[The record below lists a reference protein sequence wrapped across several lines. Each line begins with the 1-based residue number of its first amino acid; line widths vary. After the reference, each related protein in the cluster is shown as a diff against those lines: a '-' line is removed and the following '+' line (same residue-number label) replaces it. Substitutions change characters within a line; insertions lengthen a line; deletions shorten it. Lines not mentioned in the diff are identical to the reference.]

1 MRLLLL
7 QLEISASLCSDF
19 VALRIFSLVSVLMIL
34 FRLAGELSL
43 DELRELLPDLALLFP
58 KHISEACRMLYY
70 KLLIWVYDN
79 HEDFQPRKLNF
90 LLASQNSASS
100 HRGGGGSA
108 AASASSADAAK
119 EDPLVHLVVVGLLR
133 GLSDPVASVREHLFE
148 FWDNP
153 TRLSREVPDRLL
165 KLLTSLFHAETVE
178 LWLSYATRLLMF
190 PMRTSNDWAR
200 SFSEDALEKSARFD
214 LVNINSSG
222 FTRSQPMAPLFSSSS
237 SQQQGATLSFDSSGQ
252 QQRQQQQQ
260 QDPNGDFVM
269 EDFDGAGMVLNSQ
282 AAGAQFAATP
292 SLMSMNTQQLMDY
305 NLSQSSQSEYLYYR
319 GSGGASQAAMG
330 SYQSFSASPQQRALR
345 KRLKGKKRVSIKSA
359 HRVQVGSDSVA
370 LRFAGSASS
379 RGSSANKFRQ
389 KADMSNRYSHAWLAR
404 VAEANASAVTMYR
417 TYRKGELPDIQ
428 IKHRELL
435 QPLEALH
442 VEPAVAHQLFVTI
455 FTAVYSQIHRNP
467 EQTLRY
473 RTDLRDA
480 VRGLLHR
487 LKPQMAAAAAPLVFA
502 LQTAILSVGRDDST
516 FTSSWDGRDIKQL
529 GDISF
534 HSKNFHSGVLL
545 LEHIIGTKTEVK
557 LRSSNKRVRDEKS
570 NERHDQAHFQLA
582 RLYREL
588 GEHEI
593 MMNLY
598 STFAKQSYTR
608 DAIAAML
615 RGDWMAAMGH
625 YDDALTRFDQV
636 SAGTAEWAGAAPSND
651 EIELWSDERLDCLRQ
666 LTSWSALRQNVMLE
680 LDHQPDRLWD
690 EQYAQKGEVRSTTAH
705 KLAGFRCVNVAWI
718 DDLYLF
724 CLSLCL
730 FVSVSAPLSDFFAQV
745 HRGSVPAHFERG
757 SRRRL
762 RLRGR
767 GGSSCR
773 AVAVRGARV
782 QGQ

>member
-1 MRLLLL
+1 
-7 QLEISASLCSDF
+7 
-19 VALRIFSLVSVLMIL
+19 MIL

-43 DELRELLPDLALLFP
+43 SELRELLPDLALLFP
-58 KHISEACRMLYY
+58 KHTSEACRMIYY
-70 KLLIWVYDN
+70 KLLIWIYDN
-79 HEDFQPRKLNF
+79 HEEFQPRKLNF

-100 HRGGGGSA
+100 HHRSSGSSA
-108 AASASSADAAK
+108 AASSTDAPK
-119 EDPLVHLVVVGLLR
+119 EDPLIHLVVVGLLR
-133 GLSDPVASVREHLFE
+133 GLSDPVASVREHMFE

-190 PMRTSNDWAR
+190 PMRTSNDWTR

-214 LVNINSSG
+214 VININSSG
-222 FTRSQPMAPLFSSSS
+222 FTRSQPMAPLFSTN

-252 QQRQQQQQ
+252 QQRQQQQ
-260 QDPNGDFVM
+260 DPNGDFVM
-269 EDFDGAGMVLNSQ
+269 EDFDGAGLVLNSQ
-282 AAGAQFAATP
+282 AGGAQFAATP

-319 GSGGASQAAMG
+319 GSGGASQAMMG

-345 KRLKGKKRVSIKSA
+345 KRLKGKKRVSIKNA
-359 HRVQVGSDSVA
+359 HRVQVGSESVA
-370 LRFAGSASS
+370 LRFAGS
-379 RGSSANKFRQ
+379 RGSNANKYRQ
-389 KADMSNRYSHAWLAR
+389 KADVSNRWSR
-404 VAEANASAVTMYR
+404 VWAERQAQESASAVTMYR

-516 FTSSWDGRDIKQL
+516 FTSSWDGATIKQL

-557 LRSSNKRVRDEKS
+557 LRSSKRVRDEQAD
-570 NERHDQAHFQLA
+570 ERHSQAYFQLA

-615 RGDWMAAMGH
+615 RGDWTAAMGH

-636 SAGTAEWAGAAPSND
+636 SAGTAEWAGAPPSND

-666 LTSWSALRQNVMLE
+666 LTSWSALRDNVMLE

-690 EQYAQKGEVRSTTAH
+690 EQYAQKGEVRQHSSLTHRVGMREGQRGLSTH
-705 KLAGFRCVNVAWI
+705 I
-718 DDLYLF
+718 
-724 CLSLCL
+724 
-730 FVSVSAPLSDFFAQV
+730 
-745 HRGSVPAHFERG
+745 
-757 SRRRL
+757 
-762 RLRGR
+762 
-767 GGSSCR
+767 
-773 AVAVRGARV
+773 
-782 QGQ
+782 